1 MKRFASSDLIYIT
14 QSKIPFAGRG
24 VFASHNIKKGETIEN
39 CPMIEVSEDDFGQ
52 TIFAEYLFHFGKGKK
67 RSALALGYGSVYNHS
82 IHPNATFVIDQ
93 KNFLIKFVAIK
104 NIKTDE
110 EITFDYYHGSPKKS
124 PLWFQV

>member
-1 MKRFASSDLIYIT
+1 MKKVFPSNSVYIT

-24 VFASHNIKKGETIEN
+24 VFANCNVKKGVTIET

-82 IHPNATFVIDQ
+82 LHPNATFAIDQ
-93 KNFLIKFVAIK
+93 KNILIKFVAIK
-104 NIKTDE
+104 NINKDE
-110 EITFDYYHGSPKKS
+110 EITFDYYHGNPKKS
-124 PLWFQV
+124 PLWFEV